1 MVMQHAVQYRSMVW
15 ERPPRPRT
23 VGYALGGGAARGI
36 AHIGALSVLE
46 EHGIYPDFIAGTSIG
61 AVVGGLYAAG
71 FSPLR
76 MKALLEDLR
85 WRDVAGISLPAIN
98 LASLSLSV
106 QGMAGLVG
114 ITGLF
119 DLDKLV
125 PWINQRLGTP
135 VRFDQLNIPF
145 AAVATDV
152 VTGEA
157 VVLNEGTVAEAVR
170 ASAGVPGIFTPVR
183 RGARLLVD
191 GAVSANLPVAVARE
205 MGADYVIGFDLLPA
219 SGAVWYSRDEPKLTE
234 PANLLEILVHTIY
247 AMVRLTQAYGPLPEI
262 VIEPQIGHISFTDLR
277 AGNKLYDLGRA
288 AAEAVAPQIL
298 QDLGRTPAPTTP
310 PTVPD
315 GVLLTAPRPPTAPA

>member
-1 MVMQHAVQYRSMVW
+1 MQHAVQHRSMVW
-15 ERPPRPRT
+15 ERPPRPHT
-23 VGYALGGGAARGI
+23 IGYALGGGAARGI

-71 FSPLR
+71 ISPLR

-119 DLDKLV
+119 ELDKLV
-125 PWINQRLGTP
+125 PWINQRLGMP
-135 VRFDQLNIPF
+135 VRFEHLNVPF

-152 VTGEA
+152 VTGET
-157 VVLNEGTVAEAVR
+157 VVMNEGTMAEAVR
-170 ASAGVPGIFTPVR
+170 ASASVPGIFTPVR
-183 RGARLLVD
+183 RGGRLLVD
-191 GAVSANLPVAVARE
+191 GAVSTNLPVAVVRE
-205 MGADYVIGFDLLPA
+205 MGADYVIGFDLLPP
-219 SGAVWYSRDEPKLTE
+219 SGAVWYSHPEPQPTE
-234 PANLLEILVHTIY
+234 PGNLLEIMVHTIY
-247 AMVRLTQAYGPLPEI
+247 AMVRLTQAYGPSPEV

-277 AGNKLYDLGRA
+277 AGNKLYELGRA
-288 AAEAVAPQIL
+288 AAQAVLPQIL
-298 QDLGRTPAPTTP
+298 QDLGRAPAPADP
-310 PTVPD
+310 PAAPD
-315 GVLLTAPRPPTAPA
+315 GAAITALHPPTAPA

>member
-1 MVMQHAVQYRSMVW
+1 MVW
-15 ERPPRPRT
+15 ERPPRPHT

-61 AVVGGLYAAG
+61 AIVGGLYAAG
-71 FSPLR
+71 FTPLR
-76 MKALLEDLR
+76 MKALLENLR

-114 ITGLF
+114 LTGLF

-125 PWINQRLGTP
+125 PWINQRLGTA

-152 VTGEA
+152 VTGET
-157 VVLNEGTVAEAVR
+157 VVLNEGTIAEAAR
-170 ASAGVPGIFTPVR
+170 ASASVPGVFTPVR
-183 RGARLLVD
+183 RGGRLLVD
-191 GAVSANLPVAVARE
+191 GAVSTNLPVAVARE

-219 SGAVWYSRDEPKLTE
+219 SGAVWYSQREPQPAE

-247 AMVRLTQAYGPLPEI
+247 AMVRLTQSFGPAPEV

-277 AGNKLYDLGRA
+277 AGNKLYELGRA
-288 AAEAVAPQIL
+288 AAQAVAPQIL
-298 QDLGRTPAPTTP
+298 QDLGRAPAR
-310 PTVPD
+310 
-315 GVLLTAPRPPTAPA
+315 AAPPTAPDGAGVTGLLLPTALA